1 MKLYNSSLQGKLNN
15 TLMYRSCYN
24 RTPPI
29 IKLAFNWITMRLHG
43 AHVSAL
49 YMDLR
54 RRFFFD
60 PLLIQP
66 SCLSHKFFVARN
78 SSCSLLTLFIF
89 TKSYNIYIRCIKS
102 IKCYWLIVENFFR
115 YLSFSFTIFT
125 RFFFCCK
132 YLYLYRNRYRTYV
145 IEF

>member
-89 TKSYNIYIRCIKS
+89 TKSYNIYIRCIK
-102 IKCYWLIVENFFR
+102 CYFFR

-125 RFFFCCK
+125 RFLFCCK
-132 YLYLYRNRYRTYV
+132 YLYLHRNRYRTYV
-145 IEF
+145 IEL